1 MNNSFDKIIT
11 KIAKISPDIATC
23 IDTGT
28 HSINRRE
35 ILDKKTTCLIQIA
48 SLATLGSCHKA
59 LKRSINEAIDADC
72 SSDEIL
78 ETMLQISFSCG
89 LARSIDAIFE
99 AKSVLED
106 RGLFKKK
113 SKDKSDKN
121 DDHDE
126 NMKSQSEQESD
137 DEETDTH
144 AAENVVLD
152 SDSEDKEKSD
162 EKSDHESEIDAK
174 SELDKKSDNNV
185 EKESK
190 HKFNKSF

>member
-106 RGLFKKK
+106 RGLLKKK

-121 DDHDE
+121 DDRDEKMKSELDQASDDDDTDSHEDVDLDIDNEEKDESDE
-126 NMKSQSEQESD
+126 N
-137 DEETDTH
+137 
-144 AAENVVLD
+144 V
-152 SDSEDKEKSD
+152 
-162 EKSDHESEIDAK
+162 DHESEIDAV
-174 SELDKKSDNNV
+174 SELNKNPDNNV
-185 EKESK
+185 DKEYK
-190 HKFNKSF
+190 HKSNK

>member
-35 ILDKKTTCLIQIA
+35 ILDTKTTCLIKVA

-59 LKRSINEAIDADC
+59 LKRSIHEAIDADC

-106 RGLFKKK
+106 RGLLKNK

-126 NMKSQSEQESD
+126 KMKSELEQSSD
-137 DEETDTH
+137 DEE
-144 AAENVVLD
+144 ESD
-152 SDSEDKEKSD
+152 SDEDVNLDADNEDKDESD
-162 EKSDHESEIDAK
+162 EKVDHESDIDAV
-174 SELDKKSDNNV
+174 SELNNNADK
-185 EKESK
+185 EYK
-190 HKFNKSF
+190 HK